1 MGFSLY
7 QLGNLLLQTYAAQAI
22 SGMVCDQ
29 ELWVLGH
36 SNPRRMMALRQQKG
50 TDSPLT
56 DKIESPA
63 SQDQSGQKGSLFS
76 LVNLGIRYLLLAFQQ
91 ARFITG
97 EMLI

>member
-1 MGFSLY
+1 
-7 QLGNLLLQTYAAQAI
+7 
-22 SGMVCDQ
+22 
-29 ELWVLGH
+29 VLGH
-36 SNPRRMMALRQQKG
+36 PNPKRIMLPRQQRG
-50 TDSPLT
+50 TDSLLT

-76 LVNLGIRYLLLAFQQ
+76 LVNLGKHYLLLAFQQ